1 MKNNLKIGILTQP
14 LHDNYGG
21 LLQAYALKEVLKSL
35 GHDVVIVNRQTPVRK
50 KWRLVGSFVKFE
62 LKGRKPINRQPL
74 TKAQKSI
81 ISEKTLSFIAQY
93 IPEQSKLITSTKAMK
108 LLNKEGF
115 DAFIVGSD
123 QCWRPQYS
131 SNIEN
136 YFLDFAKRNKH
147 IKRIS
152 YAASFGTDDW
162 EFSKKET
169 KECKKLLKK
178 FDAISVREDS
188 AINLIKCNLG
198 RNDVTHVLDPTMLL
212 EKFQYQELI
221 KKAGLSKPDG
231 NLNIYVL
238 DKSTEKNFFIESVES
253 HLGLKKFEVMP
264 KQRIQDTL
272 VTNANAE
279 NFQFPSP
286 IEWLQGFQ
294 DAKFVITDSFHGTLF
309 SILFNVP
316 FIAIGNQKR
325 GMSRFESLLEMF
337 GLSDRLVTDVNKAD
351 LDYLLSQ
358 EIDWSFANQTL
369 ERERA
374 KALTFLTSN
383 LD

>member
-14 LHDNYGG
+14 LYDNYGG

-81 ISEKTLSFIAQY
+81 ISEKTLFFIAKH
-93 IPEQSKLITSTKAMK
+93 IPEQSELITSTKAMK
-108 LLNKEGF
+108 LLNKEDF
-115 DAFIVGSD
+115 DAFVVGSD

-131 SNIEN
+131 SNIKN

-169 KECKKLLKK
+169 KACKELIKK
-178 FDAISVREDS
+178 FDAVSVREDS
-188 AINLIKCNLG
+188 AINLIKHNLG
-198 RNDVTHVLDPTMLL
+198 RSDVTHVLDPTMLL
-212 EKFQYQELI
+212 EKSQYQELI
-221 KKAGLSKPDG
+221 KKADLSKSNG

-238 DKSTEKNFFIESVES
+238 DKSTEKNIFIESVES
-253 HLGLKKFEVMP
+253 RLGLKKFEIMP
-264 KQRIQDTL
+264 KKRIQDTL
-272 VTNANAE
+272 VTNVTIA

-325 GMSRFESLLEMF
+325 GMSRFESLLKMF
-337 GLSDRLVTDVNKAD
+337 GFSDRLVTDVDKAD

-358 EIDWSFANQTL
+358 EIDWGFANKTL
-369 ERERA
+369 ERERD
-374 KALTFLTSN
+374 KAMIFLTSN

>member
-14 LHDNYGG
+14 LYDNYGG

-35 GHDVVIVNRQTPVRK
+35 GHDVVIVNRQKPLRK

-62 LKGRKPINRQPL
+62 LKGRKPINKQPL
-74 TKAQKSI
+74 TKAQKKI
-81 ISEKTLSFIAQY
+81 ISEKTLAFIAQY
-93 IPEQSKLITSTKAMK
+93 IPEQSKLITSTKTMK
-108 LLNKEGF
+108 LLNKEKF
-115 DAFIVGSD
+115 DAFVVGSD

-131 SNIEN
+131 PDIKN
-136 YFLDFAKRNKH
+136 YFLDFTKNNKR

-152 YAASFGTDDW
+152 YAASFGTENW
-162 EFSKKET
+162 EFLKKET
-169 KECKKLLKK
+169 KECKKLLEK

-188 AINLIKCNLG
+188 AISLIKHNLG
-198 RNDVTHVLDPTMLL
+198 RSDVTHVLDPTMLL
-212 EKFQYQELI
+212 EKSQYQELI
-221 KKAGLSKPDG
+221 KKAGLSKSNG

-238 DKSTEKNFFIESVES
+238 DKSIEKNIFIESVENR
-253 HLGLKKFEVMP
+253 LGLKKFEVMP
-264 KQRIQDTL
+264 KKRIQDTL
-272 VTNANAE
+272 VTNATIAD
-279 NFQFPSP
+279 FQFPST

-325 GMSRFESLLEMF
+325 GMSRFESLLKMF
-337 GLSDRLVTDVNKAD
+337 GFSDRLVTDVDKAD
-351 LDYLLSQ
+351 LNYLLSQ
-358 EIDWSFANQTL
+358 EIDWSFANKTL

-374 KALTFLTSN
+374 KAMTFLTSN